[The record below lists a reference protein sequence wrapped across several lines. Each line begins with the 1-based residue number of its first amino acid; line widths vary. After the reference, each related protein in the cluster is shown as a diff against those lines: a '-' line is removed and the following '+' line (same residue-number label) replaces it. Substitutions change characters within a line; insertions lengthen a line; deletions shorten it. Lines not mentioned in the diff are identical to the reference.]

1 MKNIQCY
8 VDYLP
13 LGLTRSTS
21 SPECLSQLAL
31 INRTTWSWVC
41 SAMSWPLIST
51 TWSPSFNRGT
61 QRSACNIIK
70 IRFQICTWFS
80 KSKALKFIFIGSIV
94 ELKLHIEK
102 HLSIHL
108 LKKWNRNL
116 AFPWRYY
123 TTFFFH
129 STTFPLMPYYMH
141 SHTDKTSYLEM
152 PRHSQASLCTIQ
164 ICTNFSYHSLV
175 QLTSISQ

>member
-13 LGLTRSTS
+13 LGRTRSTS

-41 SAMSWPLIST
+41 SAMSRPLIST

-61 QRSACNIIK
+61 QRSACNIMQ
-70 IRFQICTWFS
+70 IRFQICTWLS
-80 KSKALKFIFIGSIV
+80 KSRAQKFIFIDSKV

-102 HLSIHL
+102 RLSIHL
-108 LKKWNRNL
+108 LKNETEIQFSHEDTL
-116 AFPWRYY
+116 LLS
-123 TTFFFH
+123 FFLQQL
-129 STTFPLMPYYMH
+129 FPLLHAQPQR
-141 SHTDKTSYLEM
+141 KTSYLEM
-152 PRHSQASLCTIQ
+152 PRHCQASLCTTQ
-164 ICTNFSYHSLV
+164 ICTNFSSHCEGINYE
-175 QLTSISQ
+175 